1 MKSTGEVM
9 GIGSTFGEAFAK
21 SQLGANVN
29 LPKKGEV
36 FISIKDDDKQKI
48 IPIAKKLVELGFTIC
63 ATSGSAETLNNNK
76 IKAKYIKK
84 VVEGRPNIVDA
95 MLSNDIQ
102 LVINTSEGAI
112 DTSFV
117 YGGGVRPRFDAT
129 MDLGTLWIGRV
140 LGRGGFPRTTKLAGG
155 GSLGITLVGS
165 LCMLLQLEQ
174 LKVYTSTQS

>member
-36 FISIKDDDKQKI
+36 FISVKDDDKQKI
-48 IPIAKKLVELGFTIC
+48 IPIAKKLVDLGFTIC
-63 ATSGSAETLNNNK
+63 ATSGSAETLNKNK

-102 LVINTSEGAI
+102 LVINTSEGVTSIKDSFSLRQTALLNKIPYYTTLQGANAASLAI
-112 DTSFV
+112 KSIIDKSINV
-117 YGGGVRPRFDAT
+117 KS
-129 MDLGTLWIGRV
+129 I
-140 LGRGGFPRTTKLAGG
+140 
-155 GSLGITLVGS
+155 
-165 LCMLLQLEQ
+165 
-174 LKVYTSTQS
+174 QSYFE